1 MYIYIYKTPI
11 LYMYIC
17 VNYTQS
23 LCEKRAPPSAYN
35 QQAAKAHQKHF
46 FSSFHSIAGAGSHAT
61 SETISIFF
69 FPANIDHKYDP
80 HVGKLCH
87 NRIFGIVIIGTLGTV
102 TFSVVDS
109 HPARLPRLRCPRRHP
124 TESRISA
131 IFTQQ
136 WLKCH
141 RARRNFN
148 SYGSVFFHVQ

>member
-1 MYIYIYKTPI
+1 M
-11 LYMYIC
+11 
-17 VNYTQS
+17 S
-23 LCEKRAPPSAYN
+23 LCEKRPPPLHTISRL
-35 QQAAKAHQKHF
+35 QKHIKSIF
-46 FSSFHSIAGAGSHAT
+46 PSFHSIAGAGSHAT
-61 SETISIFF
+61 SETISICF
-69 FPANIDHKYDP
+69 FPANVDHKHDP
-80 HVGKLCH
+80 HVGKLFH

-124 TESRISA
+124 TEPRISA

>member
-1 MYIYIYKTPI
+1 MGNANIIPCP
-11 LYMYIC
+11 C
-17 VNYTQS
+17 VR
-23 LCEKRAPPSAYN
+23 KGAPPLCIQLAGCKSTS
-35 QQAAKAHQKHF
+35 KALF
-46 FSSFHSIAGAGSHAT
+46 FLIPFNCRSGQPCHLGNNIYM
-61 SETISIFF
+61 FF

>member
-1 MYIYIYKTPI
+1 MRKG
-11 LYMYIC
+11 
-17 VNYTQS
+17 
-23 LCEKRAPPSAYN
+23 PPPLHTISRL
-35 QQAAKAHQKHF
+35 QKHIKSTF
-46 FSSFHSIAGAGSHAT
+46 FPHSIQLPERAAMPPRKQYLY
-61 SETISIFF
+61 FF